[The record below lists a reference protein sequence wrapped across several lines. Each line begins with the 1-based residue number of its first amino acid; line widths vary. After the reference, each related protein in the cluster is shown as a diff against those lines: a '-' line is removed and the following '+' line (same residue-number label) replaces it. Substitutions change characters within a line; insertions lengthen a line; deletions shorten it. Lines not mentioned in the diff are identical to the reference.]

1 MKKTKPNL
9 TCDGIAI
16 LEHRYLKNN
25 PVRQKRVAKYMKQLE
40 IGQQIYD
47 LRQAAG
53 LTQAQLAKI
62 VGTTHSVISRLEDAD
77 YNGHSLKMLQ
87 RIATCLGKN
96 LTVRI
101 EDRPSAT
108 SKKRATG

>member
-1 MKKTKPNL
+1 MKKTKSNL
-9 TCDGIAI
+9 TCDGIKI
-16 LEHRYLKNN
+16 IEHMILKND
-25 PVRQKRVAKYMKQLE
+25 PARMKRVDKYMKQFE

-53 LTQAQLAKI
+53 LTQAELADL

-87 RIATCLGKN
+87 RIAASLGKT

-101 EDRPSAT
+101 EDSPRAT
-108 SKKRATG
+108 LRKRAAH

>member
-25 PVRQKRVAKYMKQLE
+25 PVRQKRVAKYTKQFE

-53 LTQAQLAKI
+53 LTQAELADI

-77 YNGHSLKMLQ
+77 YNGHSIKMLQ
-87 RIATCLGKN
+87 RIADSLGKN

-101 EDRPSAT
+101 EDRPKAILR
-108 SKKRATG
+108 KRAAG

>member
-9 TCDGIAI
+9 TCDGIKI

-25 PVRQKRVAKYMKQLE
+25 PVRRKRVEKYMKQFQ

-53 LTQAQLAKI
+53 LTQAELADMI
-62 VGTTHSVISRLEDAD
+62 GTTHSVISRLEDAD
-77 YNGHSLKMLQ
+77 YEGHSLKMLQ
-87 RIATCLGKN
+87 RIASCLNKS
-96 LTVRI
+96 LVVRI
-101 EDRPSAT
+101 EDHPKATLRKRSAN
-108 SKKRATG
+108 

>member
-9 TCDGIAI
+9 TCDGIKI
-16 LEHRYLKNN
+16 LEHVVLKND
-25 PVRQKRVAKYMKQLE
+25 PARKKQIERYMKQLQ

-53 LTQAQLAKI
+53 LTQAELADI

-77 YNGHSLKMLQ
+77 YDGHSLKMLQ
-87 RIATCLGKN
+87 RIAACLGKS

-101 EDRPSAT
+101 EDSPKAILR
-108 SKKRATG
+108 KRAAG